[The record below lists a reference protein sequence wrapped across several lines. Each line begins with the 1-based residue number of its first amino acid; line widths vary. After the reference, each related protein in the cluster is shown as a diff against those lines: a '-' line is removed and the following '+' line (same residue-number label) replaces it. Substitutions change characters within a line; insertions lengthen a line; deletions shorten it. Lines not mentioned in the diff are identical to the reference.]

1 MEEKLFEIDMIYIKS
16 SDGISYSIECAS
28 RRGKSVVLNYPDVE
42 GIEINAAVTLE
53 LKNAFM
59 TCSGRGEKIW
69 NMRFNTPANLKI
81 SYSGK
86 VLIQVI

>member
-1 MEEKLFEIDMIYIKS
+1 MEEKLFEIDMIYIRS
-16 SDGISYSIECAS
+16 NDGISYTLECAS
-28 RRGKSVVLNYPDVE
+28 RRGKSVVLKYPEVE
-42 GIEINAAVTLE
+42 GIEIDAPVTLE

-59 TCSGRGEKIW
+59 SCGAGGESIW
-69 NMRFNTPANLKI
+69 NMKFNSPANLRI